1 MGSEKGLAAKG
12 SKVHCSLP
20 VEEDRGQAR
29 QIKHRCPLRLAN
41 RLCQRAAFIFS
52 ALLSLAEKIGSER
65 MDRKDLAEYRDD
77 FNIFYKCSCTHRPS

>member
-1 MGSEKGLAAKG
+1 VGSEKGLAAKG

-20 VEEDRGQAR
+20 VEEDRGQTR
-29 QIKHRCPLRLAN
+29 RIKHRCPLRLAN

-65 MDRKDLAEYRDD
+65 MDRKDLAEYR
-77 FNIFYKCSCTHRPS
+77 